1 MFMVKGEYTNIINL
15 LKVKLRTNSKNFIW
29 FPIIAALM
37 FFGSLANT
45 ITGILYNGGEGIK
58 FYQVTDYST
67 SFFLGMVFAYIIIMF
82 LYRRINDRL
91 SVFPQA
97 NTARFITS
105 QAVNYIVVVWVG
117 LSTLVLY
124 LLYYGVVKIFSL
136 FYGSVYFAFDFSI
149 GFIAAGFFTFLL
161 YGFLIVAV
169 IDLIGVILRK
179 WTYYAAIAFTALIA
193 LAVTNIMIVVEY
205 APKVLA
211 FLVKEP
217 SFGLFTLKAILLWL
231 AVTTIS
237 IVINYFT
244 VYHKSQNS
252 ITKKYTV
259 IICVVIAAVIM
270 IGIPMVMFYSTTKSS
285 GDSAWITTEEFSV
298 DEIVLDYFARGHEI
312 RIDVSHLSSGSSI
325 RLEPIGENLSVIAEG
340 GAFIYGQN
348 RFTAYLSGTDAL
360 DNIQGDT
367 IVIAFR
373 PPFYNVNGF
382 ELAEFANPRIT
393 AHLEGGTLYIEYVI
407 DDAHVVIMP
416 IWSIAGQFD
425 IFKDKNLVSENPIG
439 FSSSG
444 NSSANIFIRVE

>member
-1 MFMVKGEYTNIINL
+1 
-15 LKVKLRTNSKNFIW
+15 
-29 FPIIAALM
+29 M
-37 FFGSLANT
+37 FFGSLAMT
-45 ITGILYNGGEGIK
+45 IAGIVSSGGEGIR

-67 SFFLGMVFAYIIIMF
+67 SFFFGMIIAYIIIMF
-82 LYRRINDRL
+82 LYRRTNDKL
-91 SVFPQA
+91 SVFPQT

-105 QAVNYIVVVWVG
+105 QAVNCIVAVWVG
-117 LSTLVLY
+117 LSTLVMY
-124 LLYYGVVKIFSL
+124 LLYYGAVKILSL
-136 FYGSVYFAFDFSI
+136 FYGSVYFALDFSI
-149 GFIAAGFFTFLL
+149 GFITAGFITFLL
-161 YGFLIVAV
+161 YGFLIVAM

-193 LAVTNIMIVVEY
+193 LAVINIMTVVEY

-217 SFGLFTLKAILLWL
+217 SFALFTLKTMLLLFVITAISL
-231 AVTTIS
+231 
-237 IVINYFT
+237 VINHFT
-244 VYHKSQNS
+244 VYHKNQNS
-252 ITKKYTV
+252 ANKKYTV
-259 IICVVIAAVIM
+259 IICVAIAAVIM
-270 IGIPMVMFYSTTKSS
+270 FGIPAMMIYKTSDSGSTWVTS
-285 GDSAWITTEEFSV
+285 EESSV
-298 DEIVLDYFARGHEI
+298 DEIVRDYFAEGQEI
-312 RIDVSHLSSGSSI
+312 RIDVSHLPRGSRI
-325 RLEPIGENLSVIAEG
+325 KLETKGKNIAVIATG

-348 RFTAYLSGTDAL
+348 DFTAYLSGTDAL

-439 FSSSG
+439 FSSGG
-444 NSSANIFIRVE
+444 NSNASIFIRVE